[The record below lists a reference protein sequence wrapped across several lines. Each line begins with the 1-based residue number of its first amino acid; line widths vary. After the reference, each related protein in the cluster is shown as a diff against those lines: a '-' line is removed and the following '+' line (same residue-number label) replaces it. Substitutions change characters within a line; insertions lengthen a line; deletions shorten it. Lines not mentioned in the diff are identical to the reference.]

1 MKNRFWRSAVPAA
14 LVVATLGFG
23 LAQGTADDAAAPK
36 AQPAKNQ
43 PARFNK
49 ATGIVGT
56 PVLNEKGERLGEIKD
71 LVFDLK
77 TERVAYAV
85 LGTDGQPAKLLAV
98 PVGALTPSTNA
109 EHLVLRA
116 EKAKIDSA
124 AGLSADNW
132 PAPVSPVWGA
142 QPSVAATQ
150 PAPRTSLPRR

>member
-1 MKNRFWRSAVPAA
+1 MNNGFWKSAVPSA
-14 LVVATLGFG
+14 LVLATLGLG
-23 LAQGTADDAAAPK
+23 LVQGTADQVAAPK
-36 AQPAKNQ
+36 AQPAKTQ

-49 ATGIVGT
+49 ATGIVGM

-85 LGTDGQPAKLLAV
+85 LGTDSQPAKLLAV

-109 EHLVLRA
+109 DYLVLRA

-124 AGLSADNW
+124 TGLSADNW

-142 QPSVAATQ
+142 QPSVATTQ